1 VLYTHKVQSL
11 VNRSQSS
18 KMANMNEIARLAR
31 VSLGTVSNVL
41 SGSSTVREPLRKRV
55 MKAVDSLAYQPNQL
69 SRGLRLN
76 KTNIIG
82 MIISD
87 VSNPFFPA
95 VVKGAEDTAF
105 KNGYRLFLCNSDN
118 NFAKEETYL
127 RELQTYLPSGLIIMT
142 SDISGSTRLAETYR
156 KAGAAVVYVDRLPHQ
171 WNGDTVTSTNEEGS
185 YEATKYLL
193 GLGHRRLSMISGSSQ
208 LTNSGERVQGF
219 LRALRGAGINFSSKY
234 IQEGTFDKE
243 SGYEKAQLL
252 LQLNPRPTAIFAAND
267 LLAFGA
273 LNAIRDRGLR
283 CPQDVSVIG
292 FDNFDL
298 AEFVTPTLTSVEQ
311 SGYALGATAAQVI
324 MDRIRKK
331 SGPRMEHIL
340 PTTLKLRASVGRPG
354 LEGPPAPKR
363 RKPPTKKGRRRLA

>member
-1 VLYTHKVQSL
+1 MLYTHKVQGL

-18 KMANMNEIARLAR
+18 NMANMNEIARLAR

-41 SGSSTVREPLRKRV
+41 SGSPTVREPLRKRV

-208 LTNSGERVQGF
+208 LTNSGERVHGF
-219 LRALRGAGINFSSKY
+219 LRALRGAGIKFSSKY

-273 LNAIRDRGLR
+273 LNAIRDRDLR
-283 CPQDVSVIG
+283 CPEDVSVIG

-331 SGPRMEHIL
+331 SSPRMEHIL
-340 PTTLKLRASVGRPG
+340 PTTLKLRGSVGRPG

-363 RKPPTKKGRRRLA
+363 RKPPTKKGRRRLP

>member
-1 VLYTHKVQSL
+1 MLYTHKVQGL

-18 KMANMNEIARLAR
+18 NMANMNEIARLAR

-41 SGSSTVREPLRKRV
+41 SGSPTVREPLRKRV

-208 LTNSGERVQGF
+208 LTNSGERVHGF
-219 LRALRGAGINFSSKY
+219 LRALRGAGIKFSSKY

-273 LNAIRDRGLR
+273 LNAIRDRDLR
-283 CPQDVSVIG
+283 CPEDVSVIG

-331 SGPRMEHIL
+331 SSPRMEHIL
-340 PTTLKLRASVGRPG
+340 PTTLKLRGSVGRPG

-363 RKPPTKKGRRRLA
+363 RRPPTKKGRRRLP